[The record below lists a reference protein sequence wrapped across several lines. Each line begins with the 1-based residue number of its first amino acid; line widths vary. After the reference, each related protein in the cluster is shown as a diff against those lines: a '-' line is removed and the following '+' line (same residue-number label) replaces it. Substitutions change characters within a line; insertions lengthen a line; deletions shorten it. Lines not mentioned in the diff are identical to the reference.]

1 MKKANT
7 GFAKIQLTVF
17 ILLLMLISLPLK
29 AQVFEDI
36 LGHSGDYFNYKQFK
50 SLFGRATTD
59 VNKTIP
65 LELENGILKGISSI
79 EEINSDAKEG
89 TWKVVLTG
97 WREIKGSADGEIIIE
112 HCPSAVL
119 NFGSRMEYVFYS
131 PEIPSTFFQEVENKL
146 TDIKNELL
154 DEYDDMQVGWGREGD
169 KIMITAVY
177 SYAGGVD
184 SDDIQERIVFLMN
197 RCRDLIRESMVHIF
211 DYKEEYFEE
220 LLDKTY
226 SYITKG
232 EFETLVSA
240 MNIKRFADN
249 EPTGKEGSYTFTSD
263 DVRNFKIINNGSS
276 LEFNYWHKVAYG
288 IKDETKKVLFEKIN
302 EWVKDNP
309 VNGAEMKTE
318 WYPGY
323 EENILIKAV
332 YPMNGKIEGSEI
344 KDNFFEFKS
353 NWSVAL
359 YEKIENIMNDFK
371 DNLKENKLSF
381 LEKGIFLVLIDNDIF
396 GLEKTVNDVPEGY
409 WTFNIEEKYKYEI
422 YNYGNNLW
430 MTSWYKLPE
439 SLTQESI
446 NEIINSA
453 QQFANQ
459 EAFSDKYKFIVR
471 NYPGADKNYIQ
482 LIASLEFPEPVEGSV
497 VADGYKK
504 FVYELAQETY
514 EHIEDIV
521 DEY

>member
-1 MKKANT
+1 MKKT
-7 GFAKIQLTVF
+7 KSRFVKIQIPIF
-17 ILLLMLISLPLK
+17 IFFLMLFFAPLK

-65 LELENGILKGISSI
+65 LKLENGMLKGISSN
-79 EEINSDAKEG
+79 EEIQSDAKEG
-89 TWKVVLTG
+89 AWKVVLTG
-97 WREIKGSADGEIIIE
+97 WREVKGSVDGEIIIE

-131 PEIPSTFFQEVENKL
+131 PEIPSTFFQEVENEL
-146 TDIKNELL
+146 TEIKEELL
-154 DEYDDMQVGWGREGD
+154 GEYDDMQVKWGREGD

-197 RCRDLIRESMVHIF
+197 RCRDLIRESMLHIYE
-211 DYKEEYFEE
+211 YKEEYFDQ
-220 LLDKTY
+220 LLNKTY
-226 SYITKG
+226 SSISKG

-240 MNIKRFADN
+240 MDIKRFADN
-249 EPTGKEGSYTFTSD
+249 EPTGKEGSYKFTSD
-263 DVRNFKIINNGSS
+263 EVRNFEIVNNGNS
-276 LEFNYWHKVAYG
+276 LEFNYWDKVAYG
-288 IKDETKKVLFEKIN
+288 IKEESKKVLFNKISSWVN
-302 EWVKDNP
+302 ENP
-309 VNGAEMKTE
+309 MDDAEMKTE

-332 YPMNGKIEGSEI
+332 YRMNGKIEGSEI

-353 NWSVAL
+353 NWSVGL
-359 YEKIENIMNDFK
+359 YEKIENIMSDFK
-371 DNLKENKLSF
+371 EDMKENKLSF
-381 LEKGIFLVLIDNDIF
+381 LEKGIFLVLIDNELF
-396 GLEKTVNDVPEGY
+396 KLEKTIDNVPEGY
-409 WTFNIEEKYKYEI
+409 WNFNVENKYQYEI

-453 QQFANQ
+453 QQFANK

-471 NYPGADKNYIQ
+471 NYPGSDKNYIQ
-482 LIASLEFPEPVEGSV
+482 LVASLEFPEPVEGIIVS
-497 VADGYKK
+497 DGYKK
-504 FVYELAQETY
+504 FVYDLAQETY
-514 EHIEDIV
+514 EHIEDLV
-521 DEY
+521 E